1 MKIPILGEKRGR
13 DELPMNEDLDVGLS
27 SSTDEIAKRFYVLSY
42 SIVSSFKTRMGK
54 GIDKFAFK
62 ADAKTYLH
70 CEVQDVN
77 DIYAHIRQHLLW
89 YDVQNVAHKRLI
101 EKYGSDLDQQRLQEF
116 EEHRDKYF
124 MNQNRLC
131 MVPSSHELYRQLC
144 LDPETRTL
152 FLFLIDPRWDQICSN
167 QWLPGIHS
175 HITKLIMK
183 QSYFRQFCVYFCTWA
198 YFCTVAKAS

>member
-1 MKIPILGEKRGR
+1 MTIPILGEKVER
-13 DELPMNEDLDVGLS
+13 DEQPMKEALDVELS
-27 SSTDEIAKRFYVLSY
+27 SSTGKIDDLFYVLLY

-54 GIDKFAFK
+54 GIDEFAFQ
-62 ADAKTYLH
+62 ADAETYLH

-77 DIYAHIRQHLLW
+77 DIYAHIRCLRW

-124 MNQNRLC
+124 MNQNRLR
-131 MVPSSHELYRQLC
+131 MVPSSHELYRQFC
-144 LDPETRTL
+144 LDPETGTL

-167 QWLPGIHS
+167 LWLPGICN

-183 QSYFRQFCVYFCTWA
+183 QSNIRQSSVCFCT
-198 YFCTVAKAS
+198 YVNFCTVAKAS